1 MNASLLIAVPL
12 LTAFVIPLIGKLHK
26 KIPSFLVLL
35 STLFNII
42 ITFSLYGAVMESPI
56 VIQIGNWTVPFG
68 INLYV
73 DKLALVSLMIISTI
87 TFLISIY
94 NIRNTDELNE
104 SKFNTM
110 FLLAFTGING
120 IVLTGDIFNLFVFI
134 EIAAIS
140 TYVLATMK
148 RKESYQAAFKYIVMG
163 SIASVFLLM
172 AIGFL
177 YSSIGSLNMGV
188 IAQNAVN
195 LNPSLLKVITLLL
208 LIGIGMEAELFPMN
222 LWVPE
227 VYSKS
232 YVGVTALLSGVLS
245 VSGIYAMIRVYFT
258 LFGGT
263 EIYLYITVIGL
274 VTLLFGEFI
283 AYQQENIKKMLAYSS
298 IAQMGLVMAVISLN
312 TAGAIQAGLFQ
323 LLNHSIL
330 KVLLF
335 ISAGFMTYAV
345 GSNKIK
351 DLAGLGKETPI
362 AGFGFTLGALG
373 IMGVPFLNGFVSKML
388 IVQTSL
394 GLGRYIFTG
403 LILLAT
409 LIEIAYYLKV
419 IQNLYF
425 NENTLKVKKLMPC
438 VLPIGVLSA
447 AILYLGIRPQIII
460 NLLNQVGSQVIDNSN
475 YIISILGGI

>member
-1 MNASLLIAVPL
+1 MNPSLLIAVPL
-12 LTAFVIPLIGKLHK
+12 LIAFTIPLIAKLHK
-26 KIPSFLVLL
+26 KLPALLVLL
-35 STLFNII
+35 SSFFNII
-42 ITFSLYGAVMESPI
+42 ITFSLYNT
-56 VIQIGNWTVPFG
+56 VINNPVVVEIGNWNIPFG

-73 DKLALVSLMIISTI
+73 DKLALFSLLIISMI
-87 TFLISIY
+87 TFLIAIY
-94 NIRNTDELNE
+94 NLRNTDELNE

-148 RKESYQAAFKYIVMG
+148 RKDSFQAAFKYLVMG

-172 AIGFL
+172 AVGFL
-177 YSSIGSLNMGV
+177 YSSIGSLNMAV
-188 IAQNAVN
+188 ISQNAGQ

-232 YVGVTALLSGVLS
+232 YIGVTALLSGVLS
-245 VSGIYAMIRVYFT
+245 VAGIYAMVRVYFT
-258 LFGGT
+258 MFGST
-263 EIYLYITVIGL
+263 DILIYITVIGAI
-274 VTLLFGEFI
+274 TLLFGEFI
-283 AYQQENIKKMLAYSS
+283 AYQQKNIKKMLAYSS
-298 IAQMGLVMAVISLN
+298 IAQMGLVMTVISFN
-312 TAGAIQAGLFQ
+312 TAGSIQAGLFQ
-323 LLNHSIL
+323 LMNHSIL

-335 ISAGFMTYAV
+335 ISAGFMVYAV
-345 GSNKIK
+345 GSSKIE
-351 DLAGLGKETPI
+351 DLAGLGKKTPV
-362 AGFGFTLGALG
+362 AAFGFTLGALG

-394 GLGRYIFTG
+394 GLNRYIITS
-403 LILLAT
+403 LILFAT
-409 LIEIAYYLKV
+409 LIEISYYLKV
-419 IQNLYF
+419 VQNLYF
-425 NENTLKVKKLMPC
+425 KENKLKVKKLMPC
-438 VLPIGVLSA
+438 ILPIGVLSGLVLF
-447 AILYLGIRPQIII
+447 IGIRPQFVIS
-460 NLLNQVGSQVIDNSN
+460 LLNQVGTQVIDNSN